1 MHTILVEF
9 ELGRVSKPVFEAL
22 RPEMQALPSERSKE
36 LLEQSGD
43 TLKLFV
49 VAEDV
54 VSLRAAINTW
64 LRLIKIA
71 EDMLNTKVTSQ

>member
-9 ELGRVSKPVFEAL
+9 ELGRLVQPVYESL
-22 RPEMQALPSERSKE
+22 RPELQALPSERSKVS
-36 LLEQSGD
+36 LEQSGD

-54 VSLRAAINTW
+54 VSLRAAVNTW

-71 EDMLNTKVTSQ
+71 EDMLNSRVTTS